1 MGKGGIMDKRRSLRR
16 KVGGIQSMGRRISL
30 DRSRDISPIVD
41 GNRKEWVKW

>member
-1 MGKGGIMDKRRSLRR
+1 MDKGRSLRR

-30 DRSRDISPIVD
+30 DRSQDISPTVD